1 MKREVISEAVNNIS
15 EEYRAEA
22 LESHNREVV
31 SGSGNMKKK
40 IVTIAVVA
48 ALITALGVTTYAAIE
63 GRMSVRDA
71 EPEETVLVTLDSEL
85 EEYVTPEGSEE
96 SFVEE
101 SQDLVYN
108 GVTKIFTFEGPS
120 VCNEIEIM
128 TTHVPE
134 GYTPFFGGS
143 DEWTPG
149 AQGVNYDSERQ
160 DRYNVTIFYTSD
172 LGPDGS
178 IFMMDTIDSES
189 EEEDGDLTIYRLSGE
204 SGGIEGWPVY
214 YYIMF
219 NRVEGY
225 IIVVTCNESMEECEA
240 IADGLE
246 IRTTGN
252 TVEYDEND
260 IHDLLI
266 GNSLG

>member
-22 LESHNREVV
+22 LESHNHEVV

-40 IVTIAVVA
+40 IVAVAIAA
-48 ALITALGVTTYAAIE
+48 AVTTALGVTAYAAIS

-71 EPEETVLVTLDSEL
+71 EPEETILVTQESEL
-85 EEYVTPEGSEE
+85 VEYTSPEGSEE

-101 SQDLVYN
+101 SQELLYD
-108 GVTKIFTFEGPS
+108 GVTKIFTFEGPE

-128 TTHVPE
+128 TTYIPE
-134 GYTPFFGGS
+134 GYTADFGGP

-149 AQGVNYDSERQ
+149 AQGIDYDTERM
-160 DRYNVTIFYTSD
+160 DRYNVEIHYTSE

-178 IFMMDTIDSES
+178 MFMMDDFDSES
-189 EEEDGDLTIYRLSGE
+189 EEQDGDFTIYRLSGTCA
-204 SGGIEGWPVY
+204 GIPDWPVNY
-214 YYIMF
+214 YVMY
-219 NRVEGY
+219 NNVEGY
-225 IIVVTCNESMEECEA
+225 IIVITCNASMEECEA

-246 IRTTGN
+246 IRITGN
-252 TVEYDEND
+252 TVEYAEND
-260 IHDLLI
+260 IHDVLI
-266 GNSLG
+266 GNGIG